1 MIFQGPSSYSC
12 ERWMFRVP
20 KRVIEFGFCFSEAMR
35 PASVRGQE
43 AFQRT
48 GSKPAGAAAF
58 LAALLGR

>member
-1 MIFQGPSSYSC
+1 
-12 ERWMFRVP
+12 MFRVP